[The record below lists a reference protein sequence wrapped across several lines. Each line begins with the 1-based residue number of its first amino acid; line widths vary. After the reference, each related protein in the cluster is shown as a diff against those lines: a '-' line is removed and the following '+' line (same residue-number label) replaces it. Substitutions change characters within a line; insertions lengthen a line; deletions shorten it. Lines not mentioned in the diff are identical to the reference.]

1 MKELD
6 AIKEQS
12 RKKIE
17 LVGEYVDN
25 WLYVVENAKMVNK
38 NEIIFIDCMCNSGI
52 YKNNDKGTAI
62 VVLERFIK
70 HAKEHYGIKYELHL
84 NDNDKEK
91 IIFLKN
97 VIKNIER
104 PSNVFVYY
112 SNEDVNVY
120 LDSLK
125 KTTKFGKAF
134 TLIFVD
140 PFNFGTV
147 DINRFCSLLNVTYC
161 EILFNFFTSDIR
173 RNIHNEHAPN
183 KMQKIKASLSDFM
196 STNYTN
202 DRECLNCFIQS
213 LKKCRY
219 IKYTF
224 SIEFRNKNN
233 QNLYYLVYATPN
245 INGLN
250 KLKESIWK
258 VFKGAPYHINKKD
271 DKKLSLFDLDE
282 SKQMLEEYYLS
293 NYLPDVIEDCRLK
306 FKNSIFTYDDIQEF
320 IMEETMLKSGQ
331 IIKHVIKPSLKNGML
346 TYDSKS
352 GKSFKKSTYKWEGL
366 DGCK

>member
-6 AIKEQS
+6 EIKEQS
-12 RKKIE
+12 KKKIE
-17 LVGEYVDN
+17 LIGEYVEN
-25 WLYVVENAKMVNK
+25 WLYVVENAKMSYK

-52 YKNNDKGTAI
+52 YKNNDKGTSI
-62 VVLERFIK
+62 VVLERFIH
-70 HAKEHYGIKYELHL
+70 HAKGHPRMKYELHF
-84 NDNDKEK
+84 NDYDKEK
-91 IIFLKN
+91 ITFLKN
-97 VIKNIER
+97 VIENIER

-112 SNEDVNVY
+112 SNDDVNVY

-125 KTTKFGKAF
+125 KTKKYGNAF
-134 TLIFVD
+134 TLMFVD

-147 DINRFCSLLNVTYC
+147 DINKFCTLLNTTYC

-173 RNIHNEHAPN
+173 RNIHNVYASN
-183 KMQKIKASLSDFM
+183 KMDKIKTSLSDFM
-196 STNYTN
+196 STDYTN
-202 DRECLNCFIQS
+202 DKECLDCFIQS
-213 LKKCRY
+213 LKQCRY

-233 QNLYYLVYATPN
+233 QNLYYLVYATPS
-245 INGLN
+245 IQGLN
-250 KLKESIWK
+250 KLKDSIWK

-282 SKQMLEEYYLS
+282 SREIVEEYYLS

-306 FKNSIFTYDDIQEF
+306 FKDSIFSYNDMLNF

-331 IIKHVIKPSLKNGML
+331 IIKYIIKPLLKNGML
-346 TYDSKS
+346 TFVHKN
-352 GKSFKKSTYKWEGL
+352 GRSFKDSTYKWEGL
-366 DGCK
+366 DVHK